1 MSAERR
7 DRGSKICLDSV
18 SKQFGYGAG
27 QVVRA
32 LDQIDLEFPE
42 SQFVCIIGPSGCGKS
57 TLLNIVAGLIHPTAG
72 RILVSGQE
80 VHGPGRDRGMVFQ
93 QDACFL
99 WRRVRSNIEYGLEIR
114 GMPRSERRAISDK
127 FLDLVG
133 LTEFADAYPKEL
145 SGGMK
150 KRVAIAMVLANEP
163 EVLLMDEPFGSLDYP
178 TKVGLQKALLQ
189 IWMTTKR
196 TTLFVTHDLEEALF
210 LADRLIVLDSGSVV
224 DDIAVNFSR
233 PRADEL
239 RTSPEFQSMKD
250 SVWDYIAADAEA

>member
-1 MSAERR
+1 MSAERW
-7 DRGSKICLDSV
+7 DRGSKICLDSI

-27 QVVRA
+27 QVVHA
-32 LDQIDLEFPE
+32 LDQINLEFLE

-57 TLLNIVAGLIHPTAG
+57 TLLNIVAGLIQPTAG

-127 FLDLVG
+127 FLNLVG

-163 EVLLMDEPFGSLDYP
+163 EVMLMDEPFGSLDYP

-233 PRADEL
+233 PRVDEL
-239 RTSPEFQSMKD
+239 RTSPEFQSMKN